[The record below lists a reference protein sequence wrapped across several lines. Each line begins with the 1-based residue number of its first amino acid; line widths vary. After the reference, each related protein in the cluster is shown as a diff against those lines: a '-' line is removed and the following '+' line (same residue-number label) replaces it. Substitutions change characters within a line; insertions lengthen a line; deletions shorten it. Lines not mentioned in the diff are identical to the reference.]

1 MDNDQIIDKDADKD
15 KVVEALSSI
24 NIQLEELT
32 KPEEHFTEIK
42 DILSVISE
50 SLVRISE
57 NTKKPAFRPSGDR
70 GGRGRPS
77 FGGGDR
83 GGRSGGGDRGG
94 RPSFGGGDRGG
105 RSGGGDR
112 GGRPSFGGGDRG
124 GRSGGGDRGGRPSFG
139 GGDRGGRSGGGNR
152 GGRSFS
158 RDR

>member
-1 MDNDQIIDKDADKD
+1 MDIDKDKII
-15 KVVEALSSI
+15 EALSSI
-24 NIQLEELT
+24 NIQIEELG
-32 KPEEHFTEIK
+32 KSDEHFTEIK

-77 FGGGDR
+77 FGGDRGGRGRPSFGGDR
-83 GGRSGGGDRGG
+83 GGRSDGDRGGRG

-105 RSGGGDR
+105 RSDGDR
-112 GGRPSFGGGDRG
+112 GGR
-124 GRSGGGDRGGRPSFG
+124 GRPSFK
-139 GGDRGGRSGGGNR
+139 
-152 GGRSFS
+152 